1 MATDTL
7 QFGNRTATM
16 LRLDED
22 EIASV
27 PEQLGLPAPRQ
38 VLVVVGGAG
47 GMNADKIQ
55 ATTSV
60 FQSLIVPF
68 IAQNNLAVV
77 DGGTDFGVMQAMGR
91 ARTALEARF
100 PWVGV
105 VVEAIVRRKAA
116 EGGPYPPSFLEPNHT
131 HFVFT
136 PGSGWGDEA
145 PFIARLATQ
154 LAGGAPSLTILINGG
169 DIALQD
175 AAHSIEA
182 GRKVLVFEGSGRTAD
197 AIAQTTTGHKID
209 RRALKLITSGL
220 VRVVNPYREPD
231 KLREELDRIFH

>member
-1 MATDTL
+1 M
-7 QFGNRTATM
+7 M

-22 EIASV
+22 EIGSA
-27 PEQLGLPAPRQ
+27 PERLGLPPPRP

-47 GMNADKIQ
+47 GMNADRIQ

-60 FQSLIVPF
+60 FQSIIVPF
-68 IAQNNLAVV
+68 IVQKNLVVV
-77 DGGTDFGVMQAMGR
+77 DGVTNFGVMQAMGH

-105 VVEAIVRRKAA
+105 VVDAIVRRKAA
-116 EGGPYPPSFLEPNHT
+116 EGGLYPPSFLEQNHT

-145 PFIARLATQ
+145 PFIARLATH
-154 LAGGAPSLTILINGG
+154 LAGGAPSLTLLINGG

-197 AIAQTTTGHKID
+197 SIAKTTTGHTID

-220 VRVVNPYREPD
+220 VRVVNPYKEPD
-231 KLREELDRIFH
+231 KLRQELEVIFY